1 MESCSPSRAWKSK
14 RPVLLLC
21 ASQEGFTMSH
31 VIRLQLI
38 GRVTYYVG
46 WIALVCGGLLHLN
59 IATKLFLA
67 VSLTKRNLFEVSV
80 VCFLICIAS
89 ELRAHAL
96 PGNELSTAGR
106 RAA

>member
-1 MESCSPSRAWKSK
+1 
-14 RPVLLLC
+14 
-21 ASQEGFTMSH
+21 MSH

-46 WIALVCGGLLHLN
+46 WILLVCGGLVHLN
-59 IATKLFLA
+59 IATNLFLA
-67 VSLTKRNLFEVSV
+67 MRLTQRNLFEVSI

-96 PGNELSTAGR
+96 PGNELSTPVKK
-106 RAA
+106 AA

>member
-1 MESCSPSRAWKSK
+1 MAGLGIEGARLTSYAPK
-14 RPVLLLC
+14 
-21 ASQEGFTMSH
+21 EGFTMSH

-46 WIALVCGGLLHLN
+46 WIALVCGGLVHLN

-67 VSLTKRNLFEVSV
+67 MRLTQRNLFEVSV

-96 PGNELSTAGR
+96 PRNEASTPAR
-106 RAA
+106 KAA

>member
-1 MESCSPSRAWKSK
+1 MESCCPSRAWKSK
-14 RPVLLLC
+14 RPVRLLC
-21 ASQEGFTMSH
+21 ASKEGFTMSH
-31 VIRLQLI
+31 VIRLQWI

-59 IATKLFLA
+59 IARTLFLA
-67 VSLTKRNLFEVSV
+67 VNLSKRNLFEVSV

-89 ELRAHAL
+89 ELRAHVL
-96 PGNELSTAGR
+96 PGSEVSAVVK

>member
-1 MESCSPSRAWKSK
+1 
-14 RPVLLLC
+14 
-21 ASQEGFTMSH
+21 MSH

-46 WIALVCGGLLHLN
+46 WIALVCGGLVQLN

-67 VSLTKRNLFEVSV
+67 MSLSKRNLFEVSV

-96 PGNELSTAGR
+96 PGNEASTAVR
-106 RAA
+106 KAA

>member
-1 MESCSPSRAWKSK
+1 MAGLGIEAARSLPCVSK
-14 RPVLLLC
+14 
-21 ASQEGFTMSH
+21 EGFTMSH

-38 GRVTYYVG
+38 GKVTYYVG
-46 WIALVCGGLLHLN
+46 WIALVCGGLFHLN

-67 VSLTKRNLFEVSV
+67 VNLPQRNLFEVSV

-96 PGNELSTAGR
+96 PGNEASTPVKKVA
-106 RAA
+106 